1 MIRASDAHIMIA
13 TPCYGGL
20 IHEGYMR
27 GLTSLVADIAGTGR
41 PINLATVI
49 NESLITRARNELV
62 KHFLLTD
69 CTHLFFIDSD
79 ICFKPDDVYRL
90 ILHDKDL
97 VVASYPLKGQRWSNL
112 EGMTEIRDVE
122 EVRRRVIDHVVNFK
136 FKSEEDLK
144 TGRVDIEEGLVEVH
158 EGGTGFMCIKRH
170 VVEKI
175 IEANPDIVYQKEVKY
190 LINEKD
196 DGVRWAVFDTEIE
209 DNGRYLSEDYL
220 FCRRWQRLGG
230 KVWLDP
236 FIELT
241 HMGTYAFQGHKL
253 LDVPDPFGLAQ
264 ESHGGGQRLI
274 GGR

>member
-1 MIRASDAHIMIA
+1 MNAQTRLMIA

-20 IHEGYMR
+20 VHEGYLR
-27 GLTSLVADIAGTGR
+27 GVSSVVAELSGAGL
-41 PINLATVI
+41 PINIATVI

-62 KHFLLTD
+62 KHFLMSD
-69 CTHLFFIDSD
+69 CTHLFFIDAD
-79 ICFKPDDVYRL
+79 ICFSAHDVFRL
-90 ILHDKDL
+90 ISHDKDI

-112 EGMTEIRDVE
+112 EGMTEIKDVD

-144 TGRVDIEEGLVEVH
+144 AGRVDIEEGLVEIH

-175 IEANPDIVYQKEVKY
+175 IEANPQTAYQKEVKY
-190 LINEKD
+190 LISEKD
-196 DGVRWAVFDTEIE
+196 DGSRWAVFDTEIE

-230 KVWLDP
+230 KIWLDP
-236 FIELT
+236 FVELT

-253 LDVPDPFGLAQ
+253 LDVEDPLAAPR
-264 ESHGGGQRLI
+264 GGQVGQNLM

>member
-1 MIRASDAHIMIA
+1 MNKIHMMIA

-20 IHEGYMR
+20 VHEGYLR
-27 GLTSLVADIAGTGR
+27 GLTSLVANVSRAGM
-41 PINLATVI
+41 PINLATVV

-69 CTHLFFIDSD
+69 CTHLFFIDAD
-79 ICFKPDDVYRL
+79 ICFTPEDVFR
-90 ILHDKDL
+90 IISHNKDV

-112 EGMTEIRDVE
+112 QGMTEIKDFRE
-122 EVRRRVIDHVVNFK
+122 IQQKVIEHVVNFK
-136 FKSEEDLK
+136 FESDEDLRNGK
-144 TGRVDIEEGLVEVH
+144 INVKEGLVEIH

-170 VVEKI
+170 VIEKI
-175 IEANPDIVYQKEVKY
+175 IEANPQTAYQKEIKY
-190 LINEKD
+190 LIGPGD
-196 DGVRWAVFDTEIE
+196 DGSRWAVFDTEIE
-209 DNGRYLSEDYL
+209 ENGRYLSEDYL

-230 KVWLDP
+230 KIWLDP

-253 LDVPDPFGLAQ
+253 VDLEDPLEAIQ
-264 ESHGGGQRLI
+264 RQRGQQNFM